1 MSKGLKRVDMGECFF
16 LLVVIGVYVALVT
29 PSLAFP
35 NSGHST
41 YVSFLYLEHTQN
53 NSVVHA
59 FVDIIQAARRERAVW
74 VHTTIQQEQ
83 DLSVST
89 EAYECLLPEDV
100 PQKMPTVRPC
110 RRWHVAYTMI
120 RNPGVRSTKVSQD
133 LQDLMCLHGG
143 PDALQEMNTL
153 PS

>member
-1 MSKGLKRVDMGECFF
+1 MCECFF

-83 DLSVST
+83 DLFVST